1 MNQSPTY
8 DKSLIGS
15 TQSKINAPYW
25 DTVLSQHESGK
36 YKDALV
42 GILHYLDPGL
52 AERTG
57 NADQTQFTIPHGSIV
72 VNFEIKDDQ
81 INIWAPFVKLPE
93 QNPIPLLRQAAQI
106 NFNPLKLAQVVL
118 EDQDLV
124 FRYSC
129 PLELCEPYKMYDVFY
144 EICTYS
150 DAYDDDFIEKFKAR
164 RLREPVIEHFTNEQ
178 KEIIW
183 NKVQGYVKEAFDYTS
198 YFEEKRIQGFT
209 WDMIN
214 ITLKRIE
221 FYAAPQGVLRARLE
235 KTINQMQ
242 NRGNS
247 FQDQLRIGREFLK
260 KLQNY
265 SREEFDQDLYLAE
278 TFVPYK
284 SRTSLEKIKNTLK
297 TAHDRAHNERG
308 KSDFMAATFTVL
320 YEFYNLFYY
329 YNVQN
334 DLAQTINAGMEQ
346 ASGKKWKEAS
356 DTLWQAID
364 GIMND
369 RQPAFA
375 KGAKPQKSK
384 SFLSTLFGKS

>member
-25 DTVLSQHESGK
+25 DTVLSQYENGK
-36 YKDALV
+36 HKEALV
-42 GILHYLDPGL
+42 GILHYLDPEL

-57 NADQTQFTIPHGSIV
+57 KADQTQFTVPHGSIV
-72 VNFEIKDDQ
+72 VNFEIADEKV
-81 INIWAPFVKLPE
+81 NIWAPFVKLPE

-106 NFNPLKLAQVVL
+106 NFNPLKLAQIVL
-118 EDQDLV
+118 EGEDLV

-164 RLREPVIEHFTNEQ
+164 RLREPVIKHYSGEE
-178 KEIIW
+178 KEMIW
-183 NKVQGYVKEAFDYTS
+183 NKVQGFVKEAFDYTS

-242 NRGNS
+242 NRANS
-247 FQDQLRIGREFLK
+247 FQDQLRLGREFLK
-260 KLQNY
+260 KLQSYN
-265 SREEFDQDLYLAE
+265 REEFDQDLYLADI
-278 TFVPYK
+278 FVPYK

-297 TAHDRAHNERG
+297 TAHERADNERG
-308 KSDFMAATFTVL
+308 KSDFMASTFTVL

-334 DLAQTINAGMEQ
+334 DLSQIITTSMEQ

-369 RQPAFA
+369 RQPAFV
-375 KGAKPQKSK
+375 KGTKPQKSK
-384 SFLSTLFGKS
+384 SFLSALFGKS

>member
-1 MNQSPTY
+1 M
-8 DKSLIGS
+8 
-15 TQSKINAPYW
+15 
-25 DTVLSQHESGK
+25 
-36 YKDALV
+36 
-42 GILHYLDPGL
+42 
-52 AERTG
+52 
-57 NADQTQFTIPHGSIV
+57 
-72 VNFEIKDDQ
+72 
-81 INIWAPFVKLPE
+81 
-93 QNPIPLLRQAAQI
+93 
-106 NFNPLKLAQVVL
+106 
-118 EDQDLV
+118 
-124 FRYSC
+124 
-129 PLELCEPYKMYDVFY
+129 
-144 EICTYS
+144 
-150 DAYDDDFIEKFKAR
+150 
-164 RLREPVIEHFTNEQ
+164 
-178 KEIIW
+178 IW
-183 NKVQGYVKEAFDYTS
+183 NKVQGFVKEAFDYTS

-242 NRGNS
+242 NRANS

-265 SREEFDQDLYLAE
+265 NREEFDQDLYLADI
-278 TFVPYK
+278 FVPYK

-297 TAHDRAHNERG
+297 TAHERADNERG
-308 KSDFMAATFTVL
+308 KSDFMASTFTVL

-334 DLAQTINAGMEQ
+334 DISQTITTSMEQ

-369 RQPAFA
+369 RQPAFV
-375 KGAKPQKSK
+375 KGTKPQKSK